1 MSGQGKKVEVRVK
14 PQRWYLGGFAG
25 CMAVCFTHPLDLV
38 KVHLQTQQQT
48 QKGMLSMFSH
58 VLKTDGVRGLYNGLT
73 ASWTRQLTYTTTR
86 VGVYEF
92 TKNRI
97 LKDTGGQ
104 MPPFYLKVTLSSLG
118 GFCGGIVGTP
128 ADMIN
133 VRMQNDM
140 KLPVDQRRNY
150 KHIFDGIRRVAS
162 EEGILVLWSGVSMNV
177 VRSVLMTV
185 GQLAFYDQAKQA
197 LMGSGYFVD
206 NLVTHFCSSVIAVC
220 CLCLF

>member
-73 ASWTRQLTYTTTR
+73 ASWTRQVGLQYDSTKHVGCGCEGLSRFCTVLQLTYTTTR

-97 LKDTGGQ
+97 LKDTGGRER
-104 MPPFYLKVTLSSLG
+104 LW
-118 GFCGGIVGTP
+118 
-128 ADMIN
+128 A
-133 VRMQNDM
+133 R
-140 KLPVDQRRNY
+140 
-150 KHIFDGIRRVAS
+150 H
-162 EEGILVLWSGVSMNV
+162 LV
-177 VRSVLMTV
+177 
-185 GQLAFYDQAKQA
+185 
-197 LMGSGYFVD
+197 
-206 NLVTHFCSSVIAVC
+206 
-220 CLCLF
+220 

>member
-1 MSGQGKKVEVRVK
+1 
-14 PQRWYLGGFAG
+14 
-25 CMAVCFTHPLDLV
+25 
-38 KVHLQTQQQT
+38 
-48 QKGMLSMFSH
+48 MLSILDFRLSFGTSFFLKPSLFDNH
-58 VLKTDGVRGLYNGLT
+58 EIKTDY
-73 ASWTRQLTYTTTR
+73 
-86 VGVYEF
+86 
-92 TKNRI
+92 
-97 LKDTGGQ
+97 
-104 MPPFYLKVTLSSLG
+104 FYLLVFV